1 MVVGVRFRVG
11 NMTIGKL
18 GSKKIFRDPNVRLPR
33 TRHTGVRGIA
43 RPYKYKTK
51 RTGRLDPDYVT
62 PAAAAAEILTGY
74 VRGQEASDLEERFAW
89 ALDQAGFNYLF
100 QYEVYGAIGLP
111 GEEPT
116 IDFIVYVGGT
126 PYPVETG
133 SSFVHGHQSRI
144 ETDRVRDQI
153 LNEYLRIRGFQEI
166 IRIDFDHPED
176 RDDAQR
182 IVKELF
188 G

>member
-1 MVVGVRFRVG
+1 MS
-11 NMTIGKL
+11 IGKL
-18 GSKKIFRDPNVRLPR
+18 GSKKIFRDPNVRIPR

-43 RPYKYKTK
+43 KPYRYKTK
-51 RTGRLDPDYVT
+51 RTARLDADYVT

-74 VRGQEASDLEERFAW
+74 VRGQDASDLEERFAW

-100 QYEVYGAIGLP
+100 QYEVYGAVGLP
-111 GEEPT
+111 GEEKT
-116 IDFIVYVGGT
+116 IDFIVYVGGIA
-126 PYPVETG
+126 YPVELG
-133 SSFVHGHQSRI
+133 SWFVHGHSSRI
-144 ETDRVRDQI
+144 ETDRARDQI
-153 LNEYLRIRGFQEI
+153 LNEVLQTRGFQEI
-166 IRIDFDHPED
+166 IRVDFDHPED